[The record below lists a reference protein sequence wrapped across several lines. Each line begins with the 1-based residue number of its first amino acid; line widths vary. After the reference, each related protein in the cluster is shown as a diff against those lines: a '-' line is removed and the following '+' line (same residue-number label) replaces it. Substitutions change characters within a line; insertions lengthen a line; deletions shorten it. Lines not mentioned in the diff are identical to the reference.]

1 MSAGVKTKRLIR
13 AGTGSP
19 ASKRKNFCA
28 HTYSRYATLRLCGGE
43 SYLHL
48 TRIRV
53 LTLSRDPAEENQ
65 SIISPPHSPQTLR
78 LATCLLCLGTPFWG
92 QGRRSTTKQ
101 KGTWGRQIIRG
112 PVETCFLTR
121 PCKDGTPLPK
131 QVRHRANVLVMST
144 VQIFFII
151 GNLVCGSYEIQVL
164 ILERIRNG
172 QVGKI

>member
-1 MSAGVKTKRLIR
+1 M
-13 AGTGSP
+13 
-19 ASKRKNFCA
+19 
-28 HTYSRYATLRLCGGE
+28 
-43 SYLHL
+43 
-48 TRIRV
+48 
-53 LTLSRDPAEENQ
+53 
-65 SIISPPHSPQTLR
+65 
-78 LATCLLCLGTPFWG
+78 
-92 QGRRSTTKQ
+92 
-101 KGTWGRQIIRG
+101 RG